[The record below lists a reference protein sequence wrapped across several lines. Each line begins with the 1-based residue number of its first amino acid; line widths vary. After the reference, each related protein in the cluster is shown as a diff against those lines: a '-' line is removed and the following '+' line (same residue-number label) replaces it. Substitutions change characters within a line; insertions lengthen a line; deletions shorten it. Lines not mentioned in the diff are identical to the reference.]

1 MAVKLVYSD
10 LALGAKENAT
20 VTTTAETE
28 EFSTPALLPYGVNT
42 GAVATCEPNA
52 WGLSHDYKVK
62 DTQQFALWSKTTS
75 DKTGAFIHIEGYESN
90 VPVIVID
97 FTEQYTSTGLSFRF
111 APDAG
116 EYCTQVKVIWYQGD
130 TVKDSGTFYP
140 NSAQYALENTV
151 EAFDKIEL
159 YFEATNLPK
168 RRLKLEY
175 IAIGIVREFTGRE
188 LTGAQFVHE
197 IDLISNTVPVNVL
210 DASFHSSGDAEY
222 LFQRKQPVEAFNG
235 TDLIGVYYIEK
246 GERTSSQNYS
256 ITCQDAIGVLDL
268 DTYAGGLW
276 FEETPIETILDDV
289 IGGAF
294 EIEIAEALAG
304 STLKGCIPAGGT
316 KRAALQQIAFALG
329 ACIDT
334 AGTSNIK
341 MFLPATGEGKEIPA
355 QETYT
360 GGKVTTEDIVTG
372 VSVMGYEIQNRQ
384 PGDEEEAIEFD
395 GVEYAVLKSE
405 FTATNPNTA
414 VGTLPNRI
422 AFENCYL
429 ISHTNAQQRA
439 EAILAYYMRRNTY
452 NAKHIVKGQ
461 NLGER
466 ASVVLPWGDVKK
478 ANIKKM
484 TISVTGLTVSDT
496 EFLLD

>member
-10 LALGAKENAT
+10 LALGAKENAS
-20 VTTTAETE
+20 VTSTETE
-28 EFSTPALLPYGVNT
+28 DFATPALLPYGVNT

-52 WGLSHDYKVK
+52 WGLSHDYKVRG
-62 DTQQFALWSKTTS
+62 TQQFAMWSTAIS
-75 DKTGAFIHIEGYESN
+75 NETGAFDEA
-90 VPVIVID
+90 PVIVID
-97 FTEQYTSTGLSFRF
+97 FTEQYTSTGLTLRF

-116 EYCTQVKVIWYQGD
+116 EYCTQVMAVWYQGD
-130 TVKDSGTFYP
+130 TVKDSGTFHP
-140 NSAQYALENTV
+140 TSGLYALENTV

-159 YFEATNLPK
+159 YFEATNLPY
-168 RRLKLEY
+168 RRLKLEH
-175 IAIGIVREFTGRE
+175 IAIGVVREFTGRE

-210 DASFHSSGDAEY
+210 DASFHSSGEAEF
-222 LFQRKQPVEAFNG
+222 LFQRKQPVEAFN
-235 TDLIGVYYIEK
+235 DNALIGVYYIEK

-268 DTYAGGLW
+268 DTYDGGIWL
-276 FEETPIETILDDV
+276 EETPIETIIEDV

-294 EIEIAEALAG
+294 EVEIDAALAG
-304 STLKGCIPAGGT
+304 ATLKGYIPAEGT

-334 AGTSNIK
+334 AGTSKIK
-341 MFLPATGEGKEIPA
+341 LFLPATGEGTEIPA
-355 QETYT
+355 QETYQ
-360 GGKVTTEDIVTG
+360 GGKVATADMVTEV
-372 VSVMGYEIQNRQ
+372 VVMGYEIYEGS
-384 PGDEEEAIEFD
+384 PEDGEESIKVD
-395 GVEYAVLKSE
+395 GVEYAIWGRK
-405 FTATNPNTA
+405 FRAKNPNVSA
-414 VGTLPNRI
+414 GTLSNKI
-422 AFENCYL
+422 TFEKCYL
-429 ISHTNAQQRA
+429 CNETNAQARA
-439 EAILAYYMRRNTY
+439 DAILAYYMRRNTY
-452 NAKHIVKGQ
+452 STKHIVSGQ

-466 ASVVLPWGDVKK
+466 AAVALPWGDVAN

>member
-10 LALGAKENAT
+10 IALGAKENAT
-20 VTTTAETE
+20 VTTVPEVE
-28 EFSTPALLPYGVNT
+28 GFSSPALLPYGVHT

-52 WGLSHDYKVK
+52 WGLSHDYKVRG
-62 DTQQFALWSKTTS
+62 TQQFALWSKERS
-75 DKTGAFIHIEGYESN
+75 DDAGKFKSPLVIEIN
-90 VPVIVID
+90 
-97 FTEQYTSTGLSFRF
+97 FTEQYTSTALTLRF

-116 EYCTQVKVIWYQGD
+116 EYCTGMRVAWFQGS
-130 TVKDSGTFYP
+130 TVKSNKYFFPTSGLYVV
-140 NSAQYALENTV
+140 ENTV
-151 EAFDKIEL
+151 EAFDRIKIM
-159 YFEATNLPK
+159 FDSTNLPQ
-168 RRLKLEY
+168 RRLKIEQ
-175 IAIGIVREFTGRE
+175 IVIGVIREFTGRE
-188 LTGAQFVHE
+188 LTSAQFVHE
-197 IDLISNTVPVNVL
+197 IDFISNTVPVNVL
-210 DASFHSSGDAEY
+210 DASFHSDGEAEY
-222 LFQRKQPVEAFNG
+222 LFQRKQPVEALNG
-235 TDLIGVYYIEK
+235 ADLIGVYYIEK

-276 FEETPIETILDDV
+276 FEETPIETILADV

-334 AGTSNIK
+334 AGTSKIK
-341 MFLPATGEGKEIPA
+341 LFLPATGEGKEIPA

-360 GGKVTTEDIVTG
+360 GGKVTTEDIVTE
-372 VSVMGYEIQNRQ
+372 VSVMGYEIQDR
-384 PGDEEEAIEFD
+384 PPEDEEEGIEFD

-405 FTATNPNTA
+405 FAATNPNTSA
-414 VGTLPNRI
+414 GTLPNRI

-429 ISHTNAQQRA
+429 ISHTNAQSRA
-439 EAILAYYMRRNTY
+439 DAILAYYMRRNTY
-452 NAKHIVKGQ
+452 SAKHIVKGQ

-466 ASVVLPWGDVKK
+466 ASVVLPWGDVEK